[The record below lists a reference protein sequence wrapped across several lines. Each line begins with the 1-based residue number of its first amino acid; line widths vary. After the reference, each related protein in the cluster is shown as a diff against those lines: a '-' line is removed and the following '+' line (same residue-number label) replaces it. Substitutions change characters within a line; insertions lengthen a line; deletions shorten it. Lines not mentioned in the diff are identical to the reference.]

1 MTVQIVECVVESYKR
16 LNNSSMGNPTYEFTT
31 TVGCK
36 YKTKPNISDAYKVH
50 GGMIGKPIQFTIRN
64 NKIEGIN

>member
-1 MTVQIVECVVESYKR
+1 MEKQVIECVVDSYKR

-31 TVGCK
+31 TTGCK

-50 GGMIGKPIQFTIRN
+50 HGMIGKPVRFTVRK
-64 NKIEGIN
+64 NKIEGID